1 MSCGAGVGGNGG
13 VRPNGYETSYT
24 CSVVGLD
31 SYSSACGTGMVRL
44 SSCSAIRRSQLIDFP
59 KAPECLRITKEKLCV
74 TAHH

>member
-1 MSCGAGVGGNGG
+1 MRLGLGTMVGLGA
-13 VRPNGYETSYT
+13 NGYETSYT

-44 SSCSAIRRSQLIDFP
+44 SSCSAIRRSQMIDFP
-59 KAPECLRITKEKLCV
+59 KAPECLSITKEKLCV